1 MGEAERARRP
11 VDAPAQPALDQGFDG
26 DGLVSLRSAV
36 AAHADNL
43 GLLAAGRV
51 SDLVL
56 AAHELAANAVRHGG
70 GRGRLRLWRDSDH
83 LVCEVSD
90 SGGGLGDP
98 DSAGRTRPSPRS
110 TGGRGLWL
118 VRALCDTVDI
128 STGPTGTTITV
139 TILVP

>member
-1 MGEAERARRP
+1 MGAAEPARRP
-11 VDAPAQPALDQGFDG
+11 VDPPAQPALDQGFDG
-26 DGLVSLRSAV
+26 DGLISLRSAV

-43 GLLAAGRV
+43 GLRAGRV

-70 GRGRLRLWRDSDH
+70 GNGRLRLWRVDDH
-83 LVCEVSD
+83 LVCEISD
-90 SGGGLGDP
+90 SGGGLADP

-128 STGPTGTTITV
+128 STGPTGTTVTV
-139 TILVP
+139 TVHVS